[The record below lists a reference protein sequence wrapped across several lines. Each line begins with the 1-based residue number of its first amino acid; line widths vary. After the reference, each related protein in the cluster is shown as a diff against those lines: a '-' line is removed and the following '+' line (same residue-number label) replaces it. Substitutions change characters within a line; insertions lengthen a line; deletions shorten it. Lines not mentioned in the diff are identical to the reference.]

1 MELCMNRTKATLQ
14 WRAAVRN
21 SQRFRAGNG
30 ASISTWTT
38 TASCHLPATPTLA
51 TTYHCRRDLR
61 LGTIRH
67 NPLRSC
73 ALTRHDA
80 LASCEPMCRSL
91 CTGCS
96 CRWRAWLCVR
106 DTRRTSR
113 SSCCAT
119 RSQSCAD
126 RTIVQLSPMRTGR
139 CWVPSLRPRPD
150 GCEPVGSPHQSHRAT
165 AANCPNDTLPRP
177 HQRIPNSCLTS
188 HDTIS
193 DTHRAPH
200 VRLCRCRLCRKYA

>member
-1 MELCMNRTKATLQ
+1 MWVPKM
-14 WRAAVRN
+14 W
-21 SQRFRAGNG
+21 S
-30 ASISTWTT
+30 W
-38 TASCHLPATPTLA
+38 
-51 TTYHCRRDLR
+51 
-61 LGTIRH
+61 
-67 NPLRSC
+67 
-73 ALTRHDA
+73 ALTRHNA
-80 LASCEPMCRSL
+80 LASCEPMCRSV

-139 CWVPSLRPRPD
+139 CWVPSLRPRAD

-193 DTHRAPH
+193 GTHRPQLGGSQPLTAYWGPVLPLLLRSYPYIH
-200 VRLCRCRLCRKYA
+200 ELDHKHL